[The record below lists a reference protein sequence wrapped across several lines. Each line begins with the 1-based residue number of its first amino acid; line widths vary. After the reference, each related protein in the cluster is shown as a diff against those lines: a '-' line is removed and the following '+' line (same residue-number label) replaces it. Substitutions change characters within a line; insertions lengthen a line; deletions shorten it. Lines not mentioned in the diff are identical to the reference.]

1 MQNHYVNAYST
12 TADKPMQRK
21 VWHPCGDKKIL
32 SMHVSSFV
40 DIFFF
45 LLIFQ
50 TYYNRAQESQFPSN
64 FFQSVT
70 IEFYKWRCAVYCY
83 KKKDNIIGWRIWMYC
98 LFFVGEQQPINFFLI
113 YPPVSL
119 SIISWRIVPH
129 FFNQISRRF
138 LFLFSQSSSLLLH
151 SYVGETPAQLLT
163 HTPVVPK
170 KSRRQSTSR

>member
-45 LLIFQ
+45 CSFFKLIITEHKSHNFLPIFF
-50 TYYNRAQESQFPSN
+50 RASPSSSISEDVQFT
-64 FFQSVT
+64 VT
-70 IEFYKWRCAVYCY
+70 
-83 KKKDNIIGWRIWMYC
+83 KKDNIIGWRIWMYC
-98 LFFVGEQQPINFFLI
+98 LFYVGEQQPIRFFLN
-113 YPPVSL
+113 L
-119 SIISWRIVPH
+119 SSCKPEHNIMENCST

-151 SYVGETPAQLLT
+151 SYVCEPPPIT
-163 HTPVVPK
+163 HPHTRCHGK
-170 KSRRQSTSR
+170 KE

>member
-1 MQNHYVNAYST
+1 
-12 TADKPMQRK
+12 
-21 VWHPCGDKKIL
+21 
-32 SMHVSSFV
+32 MHVSSFV

-45 LLIFQ
+45 PHFQ

-83 KKKDNIIGWRIWMYC
+83 NKRITLLDEEYGRIVYSM
-98 LFFVGEQQPINFFLI
+98 LENNNQSVFFLI
-113 YPPVSL
+113 YPPV

>member
-21 VWHPCGDKKIL
+21 VWHPCGDKKNIKHACKFICGYL
-32 SMHVSSFV
+32 
-40 DIFFF
+40 F

-83 KKKDNIIGWRIWMYC
+83 KKKITLLDEEYGRIVYSM
-98 LFFVGEQQPINFFLI
+98 LENNNQSVFFLI
-113 YPPVSL
+113 YPPV

-129 FFNQISRRF
+129 FLIKSHDRF

-151 SYVGETPAQLLT
+151 SYVCETPRPIT
-163 HTPVVPK
+163 HPHTRCPEK
-170 KSRRQSTSR
+170 KK

>member
-1 MQNHYVNAYST
+1 MHILLLLTN
-12 TADKPMQRK
+12 
-21 VWHPCGDKKIL
+21 PCNEKYDILVEIKKIL

-40 DIFFF
+40 DIFFCSFFKLIITEHKSHNF
-45 LLIFQ
+45 LPIFF
-50 TYYNRAQESQFPSN
+50 RASPSSSISEDVQFT
-64 FFQSVT
+64 VT
-70 IEFYKWRCAVYCY
+70 
-83 KKKDNIIGWRIWMYC
+83 KKDNIIGWRIWMYC
-98 LFFVGEQQPINFFLI
+98 LFYVGEQQPISFFLI

-151 SYVGETPAQLLT
+151 SYVCETPAQLLT

-170 KSRRQSTSR
+170 KRE